1 MRYSASTKVPK
12 NTWVRQYVTAT
23 FLQLGFTMQ
32 LFIKEHSIMSCPARF
47 LSISVIALSLNC
59 VSLSIHAAPSQHTEL
74 DKVVVT
80 STKESRAINE
90 LAESVG
96 VLTHDDILNVSPS
109 HPSEILNRTAG
120 VYINNLGGEGHMT
133 AIRQPI
139 TTSGVYLFLEDGVPT
154 RPTGFFNH
162 NGLYEV
168 NIPQSKRLEVT
179 KGPGSALYGS
189 DAIGGVINSISASVP
204 NQSEVKLD
212 TEFGAYGWQRI
223 LVSAGAPT
231 TSYSGLS
238 ISANHTQNDSFRDE
252 AEYIRT
258 SVNSRF
264 NYQLANGLT
273 SKTTLSLTD
282 VEQSGVSGLEYDNF
296 KSNVEKNEFEGDVGS
311 RDILALRIASEFNYQ
326 PDIHSLISVT
336 PFYRKNQSNMMP
348 SWMVSYDPNDRE
360 TEFESFGV
368 LAKFRLN
375 LSDNR
380 QIITGIDVDH
390 TPSTYAEY
398 DVTVSKIDDTYTDFE
413 RTGDLNYKFQADQ
426 TTISP
431 YVHYEQKLTSNV
443 RFNTGLRYDQFSVDY
458 QNKLNTAIDTSHLR
472 PESQVIQYEHFSPKA
487 GIVVEL
493 NTLHNMYSN
502 YRHAFR
508 APSVST
514 LFRSGSNAET
524 TQLKPVKTD
533 SIEMGFRGLMPIG
546 ISYDL
551 AIYYMEKSDDIVT
564 AITSDTGRTS
574 LNAGETIHKGIELG
588 LQGTISTDFSFHSSL
603 SYSEQT
609 YGDFS
614 YVYFCFSCDPKNQE
628 VNFNGNTVGKAPA
641 TLGNVGLR
649 YEPISLHGFMAE
661 LELEHVGEY
670 YVDETNTSQY
680 SGHDLLNLRSR
691 YSINPSFEVYGRIQN
706 ITDKRYSTYTSNQV
720 GKDDIQYRPGQPL
733 TLFAGIRANF

>member
-1 MRYSASTKVPK
+1 MLSRSFWLLSVGST
-12 NTWVRQYVTAT
+12 A
-23 FLQLGFTMQ
+23 L
-32 LFIKEHSIMSCPARF
+32 I
-47 LSISVIALSLNC
+47 LSLLSLNTYATP
-59 VSLSIHAAPSQHTEL
+59 LQETEL

-80 STKESRAINE
+80 STKEARSINE
-90 LAESVG
+90 LAESIS
-96 VLTHDDILNVSPS
+96 VLTQNDILNVSPS

-189 DAIGGVINSISASVP
+189 DAIGGVINSISAGIPDQAKANV
-204 NQSEVKLD
+204 D
-212 TEFGAYGWQRI
+212 TEFGSNGWQRI

-231 TSYSGLS
+231 TSNSGMSLS
-238 ISANHTQNDSFRDE
+238 VNHTENDSFRDD
-252 AEYIRT
+252 ADYVRT

-264 NYQLANGLT
+264 NYEWANGLT

-282 VEQSGVSGLEYDNF
+282 VEQSGVSGLEYDDF
-296 KSNVEKNEFEGDVGS
+296 KNNIERNEYAGDVGS

-326 PDIHSLISVT
+326 PNSDSLLSVT

-348 SWMVSYDPNDRE
+348 SWMVTYDANDRE
-360 TEFESFGV
+360 TEFESFG
-368 LAKFRLN
+368 LLTKYRYN
-375 LSDNR
+375 LSTNS
-380 QIITGIDVDH
+380 QLITGIDIDH
-390 TPSTYAEY
+390 TPSTYTEY
-398 DVTVSKIDDTYTDFE
+398 DVTVEKNADDIYTSFT
-413 RTGDLNYKFQADQ
+413 RTGDLNYQFEADQ
-426 TTISP
+426 TSISP
-431 YVHYEQKLTSNV
+431 YIQYEHKIASNIIL
-443 RFNTGLRYDQFSVDY
+443 NTGLRYDRFTVKY
-458 QNKLNTAIDTSHLR
+458 QDNLNTAIDSSHLR
-472 PESQVIQYEHFSPKA
+472 PDSQTIEYEHLSPKL
-487 GIVVEL
+487 GVVVAL
-493 NTLHNMYSN
+493 NDLHNIYSN

-514 LFRSGSNAET
+514 LFRSGTSAET
-524 TQLKPVKTD
+524 TNLKPVKTD
-533 SIEMGFRGLMPIG
+533 SIEMGFRGLTPIN

-574 LNAGETIHKGIELG
+574 LNAGETKHKGIELG
-588 LQGTISTDFSFHSSL
+588 LQGALSTDFSFHSSL

-609 YGDFS
+609 YGEFS
-614 YVYFCFSCDPKNQE
+614 YVYYCYSCNPQDQE
-628 VNFNGNTVGKAPA
+628 INFNGNTVGKAPE
-641 TLGNVGLR
+641 TLGNIALR
-649 YEPISLHGFMAE
+649 YEPVSIEGFMAE

-670 YVDETNTSQY
+670 FVDETNTSTY
-680 SGHDLLNLRSR
+680 EGHDLLNLRSR
-691 YSINPSFEVYGRIQN
+691 YTINSTLEVYGRIQN

-733 TLFAGIRANF
+733 SLFAGIRVSL